1 VTAVSERT
9 APSRVAVRRRVE
21 QRLRGTPGRLAAALV
36 GLLCLGI
43 ATGIAGLVGVR
54 QRADLIDQVASRSGR
69 LSVAAQN
76 LYRSLS
82 DADATA
88 ASAFLSNGLE
98 PVALRQRYE
107 SDIAAATA
115 ALALVSTGAGS
126 APAITA
132 AATRITGQLP
142 IYTGLVETARVY
154 NRQGLPLGP
163 AYLREA
169 SGVMRERL
177 LPAAE
182 ELYRAA
188 STEVDRARSGAGS
201 FPWLAFLLG
210 LMTLAG
216 LGVAQVY
223 LTRRTNRVLNL
234 GLVLATGSALVAL
247 AWLGISAVSVAG
259 RLEAS
264 RAQGSAQVDVLTHA
278 RIAALQARADESLTL
293 VARGG
298 GAAFEAHY
306 VEATERLAGK
316 DGRGGLLA
324 EATAR
329 ASDDVTERAATAAA
343 EQTRAW
349 LAAHKTVRDLDNG
362 GQYNEAVA
370 AAVGTGPE
378 TTASIVNE
386 LDTILANAITHNGE
400 RFAQETR
407 RADRALA
414 GIDIGIVVLTVLL
427 AIGTV
432 YGIQRRMA
440 EYR

>member
-1 VTAVSERT
+1 VVAVSERVVS
-9 APSRVAVRRRVE
+9 SRVAVRRRVE
-21 QRLRGTPGRLAAALV
+21 QRLRGTPGRLTVALV
-36 GLLCLGI
+36 VLVSLGL

-54 QRADLIDQVASRSGR
+54 QRADLIEAVASRSGR

-76 LYRSLS
+76 LYRALS

-98 PVALRQRYE
+98 PVALRDRYE

-115 ALALVSTGAGS
+115 ALALVSTGAGD
-126 APAITA
+126 AAGITVA
-132 AATRITGQLP
+132 AGRITGQLP

-188 STEVDRARSGAGS
+188 SAEVDRARGGAAA
-201 FPWLAFLLG
+201 FPWLAFVFGLL
-210 LMTLAG
+210 TLAA
-216 LGVAQVY
+216 LGWTQVY
-223 LTRRTNRVLNL
+223 LTRRTNRVVNV
-234 GLVLATGSALVAL
+234 GLALASAAMLALL
-247 AWLGISAVSVAG
+247 AWLGISAASVAG
-259 RLEAS
+259 RLEAG
-264 RAQGSAQVDVLTHA
+264 RAQGSAQVDVLTGA

-293 VARGG
+293 VARGN
-298 GAAFEAHY
+298 GAAFETHF
-306 VEATERLAGK
+306 VEVTERLAGK

-324 EATAR
+324 TAAR
-329 ASDDVTERAATAAA
+329 GAPDAVTEQAARTAA

-349 LAAHKTVRDLDNG
+349 LAAHKAVRDLDNR

-370 AAVGTGPE
+370 AAVGTGGPA
-378 TTASIVNE
+378 TASIASD
-386 LDTILANAITHNGE
+386 LDGTLAAAITHNSE
-400 RFAQETR
+400 RFVLETR
-407 RADRALA
+407 RADRALRGLDVGLA
-414 GIDIGIVVLTVLL
+414 VLTVLL
-427 AIGTV
+427 AVGMV